1 MYLCVI
7 LKLKKCATTFARVAG
22 LLISLKTSILLK
34 SRTVDSIYDLVSS
47 QMSLILRQSGT
58 TRCLQ
63 CYSAHGSSSLF
74 WSFCTWKQFPV
85 FIIQFLLFCTC
96 FYHSFF
102 VILHQHSS
110 LFLLFLFIIFHTE
123 AVPCFCYFISSLLHI
138 ERNSSPF
145 FV

>member
-1 MYLCVI
+1 MCNSQIEETL
-7 LKLKKCATTFARVAG
+7 FARNWTA
-22 LLISLKTSILLK
+22 
-34 SRTVDSIYDLVSS
+34 VDSIYDLVSS

-96 FYHSFF
+96 FYHSVF

-123 AVPCFCYFISSLLHI
+123 TVPCFCYFISSLLHI
-138 ERNSSPF
+138 ETADMI
-145 FV
+145 FVTCITCSACVKLSALG